1 MGGRSREGQTL
12 RSVFSFDL
20 ATTTWNR
27 FHTAIFLHLP
37 IYVFFIHSHQ
47 RLPDMKEVR
56 WYHGAVV
63 IGELCPF
70 RFYFER
76 WICCPFVSRWEM
88 NLWIL
93 YTLRGVFPWAGG
105 RLYAVAGCGQLDSVE
120 YLELESSPVGGQPG
134 PPGQLH
140 LINIIHC
147 NHQYLELNI
156 YSRPI
161 WTAQPI
167 WGRLTMAICLSNG
180 ASKAFARGKFDV
192 L

>member
-1 MGGRSREGQTL
+1 
-12 RSVFSFDL
+12 
-20 ATTTWNR
+20 
-27 FHTAIFLHLP
+27 
-37 IYVFFIHSHQ
+37 
-47 RLPDMKEVR
+47 
-56 WYHGAVV
+56 
-63 IGELCPF
+63 
-70 RFYFER
+70 
-76 WICCPFVSRWEM
+76 M
-88 NLWIL
+88 NLWLFL
-93 YTLRGVFPWAGG
+93 YTLRGGFPCAGG

-167 WGRLTMAICLSNG
+167 WGRLTMAICLSDG

-192 L
+192 LYCTSEVGKKVEAQKYSNFSFVFFGKGREIHRTTFTSPCINLNKSMKQL